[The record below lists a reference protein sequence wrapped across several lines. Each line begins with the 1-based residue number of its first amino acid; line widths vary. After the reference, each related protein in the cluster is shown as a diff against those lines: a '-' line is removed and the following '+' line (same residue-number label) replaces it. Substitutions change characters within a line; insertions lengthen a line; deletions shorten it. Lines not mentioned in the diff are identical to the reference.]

1 MNTRPSTTEHRTGHG
16 HRAIADPFRVA
27 TRGHHGGP
35 GDHVSV
41 QHSIKCLRVVG
52 QAAALAANAKA
63 EQCVVTGSGEG
74 TCPVA

>member
-1 MNTRPSTTEHRTGHG
+1 MNTRPSTTE

-35 GDHVSV
+35 GDHVLV
-41 QHSIKCLRVVG
+41 QHSLPVVG